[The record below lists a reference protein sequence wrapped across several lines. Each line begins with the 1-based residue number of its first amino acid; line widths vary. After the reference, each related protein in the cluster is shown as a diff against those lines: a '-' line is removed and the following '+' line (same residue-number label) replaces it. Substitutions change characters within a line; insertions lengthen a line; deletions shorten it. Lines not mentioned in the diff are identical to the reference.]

1 MKEYIIIHGRNPN
14 DVEIQVNTKIKDGWE
29 CLGGLEVSCVA
40 DGGIRAVFA
49 QAMIREKQE
58 EKSELSDEK
67 LREMMRDPKY
77 WRDQDPQYVRMIENG
92 FKKLYGGK

>member
-1 MKEYIIIHGRNPN
+1 MKEYIIISGQRPN

-29 CLGGLEVSCVA
+29 CLGGLEVSCIA
-40 DGGIRAVFA
+40 DGGARLMFA
-49 QAMIREKQE
+49 QAMIREEQE
-58 EKSELSDEK
+58 EKSELLAEK

-77 WRDQDPQYVRMIENG
+77 WRDQDQEYIRMIENG